1 MTNPH
6 YNQTNNPATR
16 SRGRSVVIRD
26 EYALI
31 EDGFDNVEA
40 ELQARVTVVNP
51 TSTGT
56 MTHTGPAA
64 VLTGVTQ
71 VLVPTVATP
80 GDASNKAASTAFVQ
94 NAIGALP
101 GVVPPQAGNAGA
113 VLAVSDADVIYWA
126 PGGVPAISFVL
137 LAQGVI

>member
-6 YNQTNNPATR
+6 YNVTNNPATL

-31 EDGFDNVEA
+31 EDGFDNVEV

-56 MTHTGPAA
+56 LTHTGPAA
-64 VLTGVTQ
+64 VFTGTTQ
-71 VLVPTVATP
+71 VLVPTVTP
-80 GDASNKAASTAFVQ
+80 AGDNSTKAASTAFVQ
-94 NAIGALP
+94 NAIGSLP
-101 GVVPPQAGNAGA
+101 GVVPPQVGNSGC
-113 VLAVSDADVIYWA
+113 VLAVNDADAIYWA
-126 PGGVPAISFVL
+126 PGGVAAISFAL